1 MLILYGK
8 RSGQRVD
15 IGGVSE
21 RFGKGRLY
29 VYSVAFWGNGKG
41 ILKELDLRRPLESC
55 QWKFMNLVDLFLGR
69 NW

>member
-8 RSGQRVD
+8 RSGQGVD

-29 VYSVAFWGNGKG
+29 EYSVAFWGDGKG
-41 ILKELDLRRPLESC
+41 ILKELDLRRP
-55 QWKFMNLVDLFLGR
+55 
-69 NW
+69 